1 MVFEKMA
8 NSKLFIDDIIIN
20 GHKKYIT
27 NIFTMDVEVI
37 MKVNYLI
44 YK

>member
-1 MVFEKMA
+1 MVFEKMV
-8 NSKLFIDDIIIN
+8 NSKVFIDNTIIN
-20 GHKKYIT
+20 VYKKYIT
-27 NIFTMDVEVI
+27 NIFKMDVEVI